1 MKERLTVLG
10 QKLAPLHRLKKQ
22 KKPHGKA
29 YHDTIAF
36 LNKYSLI
43 FHFLLACVLVYVIET
58 ISRRNF
64 AEAAAFTGRHTI
76 AYLYNALI
84 VFATLS
90 PVYLTK
96 FRAQLRM
103 LISGVWIFLGT
114 VNGLILSNRVTPFSY
129 TDLKC
134 INDLLAMQNTT
145 YFTAKEGTIAV
156 AAIALFLLFLLFLFV
171 KGPRYQGKRHRIL
184 TPVSVAALLLVG
196 LPVTTQAAQNSNIVA
211 SYFANIA
218 QGYSDYGFVYG
229 FSTSVVGRGMGKPAD
244 YSEETVS
251 AITTLVDSA
260 SRTTHMTAEKQ
271 PNIICVLLESFVD
284 PYDIDFL
291 SMSEDPVPN
300 FHELERDFSSGY
312 LKVPVV
318 GAGTANTE
326 FEILSGMSM
335 RYFGTG
341 EYPYKTILKQ
351 TDCESIASDLSKI
364 GYGTHVV
371 HNNTATFYSRNNA
384 FSMMGFDSFTSKEL
398 MNITQYTPTGSWPT
412 DDVLVSETIK
422 SMDSTEGPDFVYT
435 ITVEGHGD
443 YPKEKVLTDPAIRVT
458 GAADEASGNQWE
470 YYVNMLH
477 EVDDFIGDLVKAAN
491 RRGEDTII
499 VFFGDHLPTLGLS
512 DENMKSGDIF
522 QTKYITWNN
531 MGLAKEDADLTAYQ
545 LLAHITDQ
553 AGIHEGTIFRYHQTQ
568 AESETYLSGLETLQ
582 YDLLYGKRYAYG
594 GEDLY
599 PASELMM
606 DVEDVTISSARK
618 NRDGQTVSVYGS
630 GFTKNTKV
638 FVNGNRISTQYVTR
652 SLIRIDAAQVTDG
665 DILTVNILGSKGI
678 LLRAGIGEVIYEDPD
693 VFRDTEEPSEDQ
705 AAPSAGFHSEPL
717 TGEQTDAAPDGHSD
731 RRTDTGSGGAPDG
744 HSDRRTDTGSDPANG
759 APDRI
764 SDSSDSAD
772 QHSDSTA
779 GPGSDSSGGTADRTS
794 DSTGFG
800 SDPADQHSGSQTDTG
815 SDSSGGTAGS
825 RPYALTDEQT
835 GDSEM
840 ME

>member
-1 MKERLTVLG
+1 
-10 QKLAPLHRLKKQ
+10 
-22 KKPHGKA
+22 
-29 YHDTIAF
+29 
-36 LNKYSLI
+36 
-43 FHFLLACVLVYVIET
+43 
-58 ISRRNF
+58 
-64 AEAAAFTGRHTI
+64 
-76 AYLYNALI
+76 
-84 VFATLS
+84 
-90 PVYLTK
+90 
-96 FRAQLRM
+96 
-103 LISGVWIFLGT
+103 
-114 VNGLILSNRVTPFSY
+114 
-129 TDLKC
+129 
-134 INDLLAMQNTT
+134 
-145 YFTAKEGTIAV
+145 
-156 AAIALFLLFLLFLFV
+156 
-171 KGPRYQGKRHRIL
+171 
-184 TPVSVAALLLVG
+184 
-196 LPVTTQAAQNSNIVA
+196 
-211 SYFANIA
+211 
-218 QGYSDYGFVYG
+218 
-229 FSTSVVGRGMGKPAD
+229 
-244 YSEETVS
+244 
-251 AITTLVDSA
+251 
-260 SRTTHMTAEKQ
+260 
-271 PNIICVLLESFVD
+271 
-284 PYDIDFL
+284 
-291 SMSEDPVPN
+291 
-300 FHELERDFSSGY
+300 
-312 LKVPVV
+312 
-318 GAGTANTE
+318 
-326 FEILSGMSM
+326 
-335 RYFGTG
+335 
-341 EYPYKTILKQ
+341 
-351 TDCESIASDLSKI
+351 
-364 GYGTHVV
+364 
-371 HNNTATFYSRNNA
+371 
-384 FSMMGFDSFTSKEL
+384 
-398 MNITQYTPTGSWPT
+398 
-412 DDVLVSETIK
+412 
-422 SMDSTEGPDFVYT
+422 MDSTEGPDFVYT

-731 RRTDTGSGGAPDG
+731 RRTDTGS
-744 HSDRRTDTGSDPANG
+744 DPANG